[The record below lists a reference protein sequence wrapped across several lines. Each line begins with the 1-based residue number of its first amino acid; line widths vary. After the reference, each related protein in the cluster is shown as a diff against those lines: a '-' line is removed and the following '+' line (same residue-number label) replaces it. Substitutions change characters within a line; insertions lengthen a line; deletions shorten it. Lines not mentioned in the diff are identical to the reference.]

1 MDWARP
7 RTSLHGSPDARAR
20 GDGYR
25 LLQELQALDVDRRI
39 TRRGRVMSR
48 LPLDPRLAR
57 ALIESNDF
65 APAPNCWPS
74 LPA

>member
-1 MDWARP
+1 
-7 RTSLHGSPDARAR
+7 
-20 GDGYR
+20 